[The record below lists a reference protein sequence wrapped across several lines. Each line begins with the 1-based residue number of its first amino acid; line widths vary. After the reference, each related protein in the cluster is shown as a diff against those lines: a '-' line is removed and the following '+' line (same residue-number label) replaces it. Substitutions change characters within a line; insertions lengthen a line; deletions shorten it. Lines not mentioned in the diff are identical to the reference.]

1 MSCGLPSHVALWA
14 SPDPAFALAGPLPAT
29 RHEAEVGE
37 QPLVAGS
44 GRRRRVGVT
53 STRHRDSHS

>member
-29 RHEAEVGE
+29 ATAMACPLPPEVA
-37 QPLVAGS
+37 QLS
-44 GRRRRVGVT
+44 
-53 STRHRDSHS
+53 D